1 MNHCFLFSGTLPA
14 DEGHS
19 ARIPPRNEIP
29 REYTWDLDAI
39 FPSSESWEESCRVLG
54 EEMERLSGYSGR
66 LFESPES
73 LLDFLRLEEKASER
87 MGKIYA
93 YAVMKSHEDTS
104 DAPRQAKADRAG
116 TLLAS
121 YGAALSFYR
130 PEVLSAGEEGVK
142 SAIEGCSGLETYRHY
157 FDDLLRTAEHVLS
170 PREEEILARS
180 EEVARTP
187 ENAFSLLTNADMTFP
202 VIIDDE
208 GNEEELSEERYYL
221 LSRSKDRRVRKDAFE
236 GLFTTYGKYRNTL
249 AALYSGSVKSD
260 IFFSRARKYPSA
272 LEASL
277 HGDNISPGVY
287 DMVVDMLNRK
297 LNALHG
303 YMALRKKA
311 LGLETLRMY
320 DLNVPLADEPETRI
334 PYGKAVEM
342 VTEGLSPLGEE
353 YCGVLKS
360 GLSSRWIDVYE
371 NQGKRKGA
379 YSWGSYGT
387 HPYILLNY
395 NGTLRD
401 VFTIAHEV
409 GHSLHTWF
417 SHARQPQVYADY
429 TIFLAEVASTTN
441 EALLLE
447 SLLEKASKEEKVFL
461 LNHYLDQVRTTVYR
475 QTMFA
480 EFERETHALAE
491 KGEALTAEL
500 LCTVWRGLNE
510 RYHGPE
516 MTVDEALSVEWAR
529 IPHFYSAFYVYKYV
543 TGFAA
548 AGCLSSNILQ
558 GGEEERKRYI
568 RFLSRGSSGYSLDIL
583 GDAGVDM
590 TSPVPLEQTLRS
602 FREKTALL
610 EELLRQGS

>member
-1 MNHCFLFSGTLPA
+1 MNHCRLFSGTVTGEA
-14 DEGHS
+14 DPSG
-19 ARIPPRNEIP
+19 RIPARSEIP
-29 REYTWDLDAI
+29 REYTWDLEAV
-39 FPSSESWEESCRVLG
+39 FPTAEAWEESFRLLG
-54 EEMERLSGYSGR
+54 EEMERLGGYNGR
-66 LFESPES
+66 LFESPET
-73 LLDFLRLEEKASER
+73 LLEFLKLEEAASER
-87 MGKIYA
+87 MGKLYA
-93 YAVMKSHEDTS
+93 YAVMKSHEDTA
-104 DAPRQAKADRAG
+104 DAARQARADRAG
-116 TLLAS
+116 SLLAS
-121 YGAALSFYR
+121 YGAVLSFYR
-130 PEVLSAGEEGVK
+130 PEILAAGKEKVNN
-142 SAIEGCSGLETYRHY
+142 AIKACPGLEMYRHH
-157 FDDLLRTAEHVLS
+157 FDDLLRTAGHVLG
-170 PREEEILARS
+170 PQEEEILARS
-180 EEVARTP
+180 GEMARTP
-187 ENAFSLLTNADMTFP
+187 ENAFSLLTNADLTFP
-202 VIIDDE
+202 VIRDE
-208 GNEEELSEERYYL
+208 SGRETELSEERYYL

-236 GLFTTYGKYRNTL
+236 GLFTTYGKFRNTL

-260 IFFSRARKYPSA
+260 LFFSRARKYTSA

-277 HGDNISPGVY
+277 HGDNISPSVY
-287 DMVVDMLNRK
+287 DMVVDTVNRN
-297 LNALHG
+297 LDALHG
-303 YMALRKKA
+303 YMALRKKT
-311 LGLETLRMY
+311 LGLEELRMY

-342 VTEGLSPLGEE
+342 VTEGLAPLGTE
-353 YCGVLKS
+353 YLDVLKK
-360 GLSSRWIDVYE
+360 GFSSRWIDVYE

-401 VFTIAHEV
+401 VFTIAHEA

-417 SHARQPQVYADY
+417 SHAGQPQVYADY

-447 SLLEKASKEEKVFL
+447 FLLEKAPKEEKIFL

-500 LCTVWRGLNE
+500 LCFLWRGLNE

-516 MTVDEALSVEWAR
+516 TTVDEVLSVEWAR

-548 AGCLSSNILQ
+548 AGCLSSGILK
-558 GGEEERKRYI
+558 GGEEERRRYI
-568 RFLSRGSSGYSLDIL
+568 RFLSRGSSAYSLDIL
-583 GDAGVDM
+583 REAGVDM
-590 TSPVPLEQTLRS
+590 TSPVPLEQTIRT

-610 EELLRQGS
+610 ENLLESRS

>member
-1 MNHCFLFSGTLPA
+1 MIHRRPFFCSFAGDGDPSGMIPA
-14 DEGHS
+14 RS
-19 ARIPPRNEIP
+19 EIP
-29 REYTWDLDAI
+29 REYTWDLEVV
-39 FPSSESWEESCRVLG
+39 FPSAETWEESFRLLG
-54 EEMERLSGYSGR
+54 EEMERLGGYNGR
-66 LFESPES
+66 LFESPGT
-73 LLDFLRLEEKASER
+73 LLEFLKLEEGASER
-87 MGKIYA
+87 MGRLYA
-93 YAVMKSHEDTS
+93 YAVMKSHEDTA
-104 DAPRQAKADRAG
+104 DAARQARAERAG

-121 YGAALSFYR
+121 YGAVLSFYR
-130 PEVLSAGEEGVK
+130 PEVLAAGADGVRA
-142 SAIEGCSGLETYRHY
+142 AIEGCPGLEMYRHH
-157 FDDLLRTAEHVLS
+157 FDDLLRTAGHVLGLQ
-170 PREEEILARS
+170 EEEILARS
-180 EEVARTP
+180 EEMARTP
-187 ENAFSLLTNADMTFP
+187 ENAFSLLTNADLAFP
-202 VIIDDE
+202 AVLDE
-208 GNEEELSEERYYL
+208 SGRETELSEERYYL
-221 LSRSKDRRVRKDAFE
+221 LSRSRDRRVRKDAFE
-236 GLFTTYGKYRNTL
+236 GLFSTYGKFRNTL

-260 IFFSRARKYPSA
+260 LFYSRARKYSSA

-277 HGDNISPGVY
+277 HGDNISPSVY
-287 DMVVDMLNRK
+287 DIVVDTVNRN
-297 LNALHG
+297 LDALHG

-311 LGLETLRMY
+311 LGLEELRMY

-342 VTEGLSPLGEE
+342 VMEGLAPLGTE
-353 YCGVLKS
+353 YVDVLKK
-360 GLSSRWIDVYE
+360 GFSSRWIDVYE

-401 VFTIAHEV
+401 VFTIAHEA

-417 SHARQPQVYADY
+417 SHAGQPQVYADY

-447 SLLEKASKEEKVFL
+447 SLLEKAPKEEKIFL

-475 QTMFA
+475 QAMFA
-480 EFERETHALAE
+480 EFERETHAQAE
-491 KGEALTAEL
+491 RGEALTAEL
-500 LCTVWRGLNE
+500 LCTLWRGLNE

-516 MTVDEALSVEWAR
+516 MVLDDALSVEWAR

-548 AGCLSSNILQ
+548 AGCLSSRILH

-568 RFLSRGSSGYSLDIL
+568 RFLSRGSSAYSLDIL
-583 GDAGVDM
+583 REAGVDM

-610 EELLRQGS
+610 EGLLEL

>member
-1 MNHCFLFSGTLPA
+1 
-14 DEGHS
+14 
-19 ARIPPRNEIP
+19 
-29 REYTWDLDAI
+29 
-39 FPSSESWEESCRVLG
+39 
-54 EEMERLSGYSGR
+54 MERLGDFNGR
-66 LFESPES
+66 LFESPET
-73 LLDFLRLEEKASER
+73 LLEFLKLEEAASER

-93 YAVMKSHEDTS
+93 YAVMKSHEDT
-104 DAPRQAKADRAG
+104 AAAARQARADRAG
-116 TLLAS
+116 SLLAS
-121 YGAALSFYR
+121 YGAVLSFYR
-130 PEVLSAGEEGVK
+130 PEILAAGKEKVNN
-142 SAIEGCSGLETYRHY
+142 AIKACPGLEMYRHH
-157 FDDLLRTAEHVLS
+157 FDDLLRTAGHVLG
-170 PREEEILARS
+170 PQEEEILARS
-180 EEVARTP
+180 GEMARTP
-187 ENAFSLLTNADMTFP
+187 ENAFSLLTNADLTFP
-202 VIIDDE
+202 VIRDE
-208 GNEEELSEERYYL
+208 SGRETELSEERYYL

-236 GLFTTYGKYRNTL
+236 GLFTTYGKFRNTL

-260 IFFSRARKYPSA
+260 LFFSRARKYPSA

-277 HGDNISPGVY
+277 HGDNISPSVY
-287 DMVVDMLNRK
+287 AMVVDTVNRN
-297 LNALHG
+297 LDALHG

-311 LGLETLRMY
+311 LGLEELRMY

-342 VTEGLSPLGEE
+342 VTDGLAPLGRE
-353 YCGVLKS
+353 YLDVLKK
-360 GLSSRWIDVYE
+360 GFSSRWIDVFE

-387 HPYILLNY
+387 HPYMLLNY

-401 VFTIAHEV
+401 VFTIAHEA

-417 SHARQPQVYADY
+417 SHAGQPQVYADY

-447 SLLEKASKEEKVFL
+447 SLLEKAPKEEKVFL

-480 EFERETHALAE
+480 EFERETHSLAE
-491 KGEALTAEL
+491 KGEALTAGL
-500 LCTVWRGLNE
+500 LCELWKELNE

-516 MTVDEALSVEWAR
+516 MVLDDGLSVEWAR

-548 AGCLSSNILQ
+548 AGCLSSNILH

-568 RFLSRGSSGYSLDIL
+568 RFLSRGSSAYSLDIL
-583 GDAGVDM
+583 REAGVDM

-602 FREKTALL
+602 FREKTYLL
-610 EELLRQGS
+610 EDLLG

>member
-1 MNHCFLFSGTLPA
+1 MIHCRPFSRSSAGGA
-14 DEGHS
+14 DPSG
-19 ARIPPRNEIP
+19 RIPPRSEIP
-29 REYTWDLDAI
+29 GEYTWDLDAI
-39 FPSSESWEESCRVLG
+39 FPSSEAWEESCRVLG
-54 EEMERLSGYSGR
+54 EELERLGGFNGR
-66 LFESPES
+66 LFESPET
-73 LLDFLRLEEKASER
+73 LLEFLKLEEAASER

-93 YAVMKSHEDTS
+93 YAVMKSHEDTA
-104 DAPRQAKADRAG
+104 DAARQARADRAG

-121 YGAALSFYR
+121 YGAVLSFYR
-130 PEVLSAGEEGVK
+130 PEVLAAGAEGVK
-142 SAIEGCSGLETYRHY
+142 AAAEGCPGLEMYSHH
-157 FDDLLRTAEHVLS
+157 FDDLLRTAEHVLGLQ
-170 PREEEILARS
+170 EEEILARS
-180 EEVARTP
+180 GEMARTP
-187 ENAFSLLTNADMTFP
+187 ENAFSLLTNADLEFP
-202 VIIDDE
+202 EILDE
-208 GNEEELSEERYYL
+208 SGRETELSEERYYL
-221 LSRSKDRRVRKDAFE
+221 LSRSRDRRVRKDAFE
-236 GLFTTYGKYRNTL
+236 GLFSTYGKFRNTL

-260 IFFSRARKYPSA
+260 LFFSRARKYPSA

-277 HGDNISPGVY
+277 HGDNISPSVY
-287 DMVVDMLNRK
+287 AMVVDTVNRN
-297 LNALHG
+297 LDALHG

-311 LGLETLRMY
+311 LGLEELRMY

-342 VTEGLSPLGEE
+342 VTDGLAPLGRE
-353 YCGVLKS
+353 YLDVLKK
-360 GLSSRWIDVYE
+360 GFSSRWIDVYE

-401 VFTIAHEV
+401 VFTIAHEA

-417 SHARQPQVYADY
+417 SHTGQPQVYADY

-447 SLLEKASKEEKVFL
+447 SLLEKAPKEEKVFL

-480 EFERETHALAE
+480 EFERETHSLAE
-491 KGEALTAEL
+491 KGEALTAGL
-500 LCTVWRGLNE
+500 LCELWKELNE

-516 MTVDEALSVEWAR
+516 MVLDDGLSVEWAR

-548 AGCLSSNILQ
+548 AGCLSSNILH

-568 RFLSRGSSGYSLDIL
+568 RFLSRGSSAYSLDIL
-583 GDAGVDM
+583 REAGVDM

-602 FREKTALL
+602 FREKTSLL
-610 EELLRQGS
+610 EDLLG